1 MTPLFKL
8 ITGSYVDLD
17 SVVFIR
23 FLDGNKMAVQL
34 RTGHEISFPVADRA
48 AFDAEV
54 ARINAARGTDR
65 ESDAIYSML
74 DREGLTRG
82 YGRAAINSVAALIGE
97 HAQLRELLKEA
108 HECLRD
114 YRGYIMG
121 QTELSTSVDKL
132 LFRIPNVLEATKPRK

>member
-8 ITGSYVDLD
+8 ITGSYVNLD
-17 SVVFIR
+17 DVMLVR
-23 FLDGNKMAVQL
+23 LLDGNRMTVSL
-34 RTGHEISFPVADRA
+34 RTGQDISFPVSDRA

-54 ARINAARGTDR
+54 ARINAARRIDR
-65 ESDAIYSML
+65 ESDAISSML

-82 YGRAAINSVAALIGE
+82 YGRAAINSVVWE
-97 HAQLRELLKEA
+97 HARLRELLKEA
-108 HECLRD
+108 HECLQD

-121 QTELSTSVDKL
+121 QTELSTSVDRL

>member
-8 ITGSYVDLD
+8 ITGSYVNLD
-17 SVVFIR
+17 DVMLVR
-23 FLDGNKMAVQL
+23 LLDGNRMTVSL
-34 RTGHEISFPVADRA
+34 RTGQDISFPVSDRA

-54 ARINAARGTDR
+54 ARINAARRIDR
-65 ESDAIYSML
+65 ESDAISSML

-82 YGRAAINSVAALIGE
+82 YGRAAINSVEALIGE
-97 HAQLRELLKEA
+97 HARLRELLKEA
-108 HECLRD
+108 HECLQD

-121 QTELSTSVDKL
+121 QTELSTSVDRL